1 MEIIFLLGCFPG
13 LSDKVVQGKRKRPE
27 TGPSSKE
34 CSWMWKQQVHTLNLE
49 GSVYSRGRKEAL
61 WLQQKIR
68 EQLRFQNILLSLVTY
83 LYLGPGRLLDWK
95 ETRNEK
101 EGKKKMKERF

>member
-61 WLQQKIR
+61 WLQQKGACAFSEYTI
-68 EQLRFQNILLSLVTY
+68 ILSYLLVFGT
-83 LYLGPGRLLDWK
+83 W
-95 ETRNEK
+95 
-101 EGKKKMKERF
+101 